1 MADTLRFLV
10 DGLGKRGPCDGG
22 IFDCVT
28 GGDFGV
34 SIFFDCVTG
43 EACGA
48 SSIFDCV
55 TGEVACRIFDCVTR
69 GGGLPEFDCS
79 RSSDWSV

>member
-1 MADTLRFLV
+1 
-10 DGLGKRGPCDGG
+10 
-22 IFDCVT
+22 
-28 GGDFGV
+28 
-34 SIFFDCVTG
+34 VTG
-43 EACGA
+43 ETCGA

-79 RSSDWSV
+79 QSSD